1 MKTSSLFALLV
12 LLPALAVAQPR
23 QPIALD
29 RVVAVVNDEA
39 ITLNELRERLDS
51 VTRQLRQRN
60 VPLPPTEVIEKQVL
74 ERLIVDRL
82 QLQFAKETG
91 LKISETELDAVLRR
105 IAANNRLSLAEFRA
119 ALEKDGIDW
128 QRFREEI
135 RGEITIARLREREV
149 DSRIVVSDGEIDNY
163 LAHPEQ
169 IEQGALVTLAHIIV
183 RIPEQID
190 AQRLAQLR
198 ARAEEALGRLKAGE
212 EFGKVAASYSDAPD
226 ALAGGILEPRSI
238 DRLPTL
244 YAEAIARLKPGE
256 VSEILRSPAGF
267 HIVKLIEKKG
277 GGVGDGLIRQTHA
290 RHILIKVN
298 ELTSSEEARHKL
310 VGLKERLA
318 HGADFAE
325 LARLYSQDLSA
336 AKGGDLGWLYP
347 GDTVPEFERAM
358 DALPVGEISAP
369 VQTPFG
375 WHLIQVLERKE
386 AAVGDERKRILAR
399 QVLRERKADEAYEDW
414 LRQLRDRAHVEY
426 RLADE

>member
-1 MKTSSLFALLV
+1 MKPSALLV
-12 LLPALAVAQPR
+12 LLVLLPVLAVAQPR
-23 QPIALD
+23 QPISLD

-39 ITLNELRERLDS
+39 ITLNELRERLGS

-60 VPLPPTEVIEKQVL
+60 VPLPPAEVIEKQVL

-91 LKISETELDAVLRR
+91 LKISDAELDAALRR
-105 IAANNRLSLAEFRA
+105 IAGNNRLSLAEFRA
-119 ALEKDGIDW
+119 VLEKDGIDW

-135 RGEITIARLREREV
+135 RGEIAIARLREREV

-169 IEQGALVTLAHIIV
+169 MEQGALVTLAHIIV
-183 RIPEQID
+183 RIPERID

-198 ARAEEALGRLKAGE
+198 ARAEEALAHLKAGE
-212 EFGKVAASYSDAPD
+212 DFARVAASYSDAPD
-226 ALAGGILEPRSI
+226 ALSGGILEPRPV

-244 YAEAIARLKPGE
+244 YADAVARLRPGE

-277 GGVGDGLIRQTHA
+277 GSVGDGLIRQTHA

-298 ELTSSEEARHKL
+298 ELTSSDEAHHKL

-336 AKGGDLGWLYP
+336 TKGGDLGWLYP

-358 DALPVGEISAP
+358 DALQVGEISAP

-399 QVLRERKADEAYEDW
+399 QVLRERKAEEAYEDW
-414 LRQLRDRAHVEY
+414 LRQLRDRAYVEY